1 MSKIVMGVPVGKPG
15 EVSGD
20 TIAQLPEI
28 RGARVGFLSNGHL
41 SIVPFW
47 NCFEAEVQ
55 SRWETIQITSY
66 TKPNTFAPAPDDI
79 IQDMASK
86 SEIAFAGVCA

>member
-1 MSKIVMGVPVGKPG
+1 MGVPVGKPM
-15 EVSGD
+15 ETTGD
-20 TIAQLPEI
+20 QISPLPEI

-47 NCFEAEVQ
+47 NEFEAEVAT
-55 SRWETIQITSY
+55 RWETTQITSY
-66 TKPNTFAPAPDDI
+66 TKPNTFAPAPDDVI
-79 IQDMASK
+79 ADIASK